1 MRRHSIQPRARKYV
15 KRYGFL
21 SFARQCKETIIGYRI
36 DAVKIASKKVV
47 HKAGEFIGNKTWF
60 AVTKSNDDKIE
71 KKEPVEEISIPLEKR
86 EKILNKLIEL
96 FKKWNTIKYL
106 NN

>member
-47 HKAGEFIGNKTWF
+47 H
-60 AVTKSNDDKIE
+60 
-71 KKEPVEEISIPLEKR
+71 
-86 EKILNKLIEL
+86 
-96 FKKWNTIKYL
+96 
-106 NN
+106 